1 MKRPPLHVQILLG
14 MLVGVIWGLIASS
27 YGLAGFTTNWIKPFG
42 NIFINLLKLVAVP
55 LVIVTIIG
63 GITSLSSTSKLSRIG
78 KKTFAWFAGL
88 SLMSSAIGLVF
99 VLMFS
104 PGKYLPEEKREQL
117 RVKYSED
124 VSLRISSA
132 EEIRNSSPL
141 KIFEDMVPG
150 NIFFAAQDN
159 RRMLQVIFFSIMF
172 GIGMVLSPPEKV
184 EGLKNFFLGVNEV
197 MLKMIDMIMKFA
209 PIGVMA
215 LLASLL
221 VDLSGDNPAEAIQLL
236 RILALFALTVILAI
250 IFLMAVVYPIIVSRF
265 TNFRYFDFLKKTLPA
280 QILAFSTSS
289 SAATLPVTLDC
300 TERNLK
306 VSNEVAGFVL
316 PIGITINMHGTC
328 IHQAISA
335 VFIAQAFGHDLT
347 IAQYVIVL
355 FTCVISSMGS
365 PAIPGAGIIMLLIV
379 LGAIGVEAEG
389 LALILAIDRP
399 LDMIRT
405 IPNVLGDALVATLVD
420 KSEVQKSE

>member
-14 MLVGVIWGLIASS
+14 MLVGVIWGLIASN
-27 YGLAGFTTNWIKPFG
+27 YGLIGFTTNWIKPFG

-78 KKTFAWFAGL
+78 KKTFGWFAGL
-88 SLMSSAIGLVF
+88 SLVSSAIGLVF
-99 VLMFS
+99 VLLFS
-104 PGKYLPEEKREQL
+104 PGKYLPEEKREEL

-124 VSLRISSA
+124 VSMRMNSA

-172 GIGMVLSPPEKV
+172 GIGMVLSPPDKV
-184 EGLKNFFLGVNEV
+184 EGIKNFFLGVNEV
-197 MLKMIDMIMKFA
+197 MLKMIGMIMKFA
-209 PIGVMA
+209 PFGVMA

-236 RILALFALTVILAI
+236 RILGLFALTVILAI

-265 TNFRYFDFLKKTLPA
+265 TDFKYFDFLKKTLPA

-300 TERNLK
+300 TEKNLK

-347 IAQYVIVL
+347 ITQYVIVL

-420 KSEVQKSE
+420 KSEIQKSE